1 MSADLS
7 QRAHISQRTA
17 SQRTAGPRHV
27 HRRGGADGAGERN
40 ERNERISQPSR
51 PGRGGGG
58 RSEETA

>member
-1 MSADLS
+1 MSAHLS
-7 QRAHISQRTA
+7 QRASI

-27 HRRGGADGAGERN
+27 DRRGGGDGVGEQN

-58 RSEETA
+58 RTEETA